1 MQSKYV
7 FTATDGA
14 AVLSALVSGYEKITG
29 RTLLPADPERIFISW
44 VAAIIT
50 EERVLQ
56 NYIGNQNIPS
66 RSSGADLDALGELI
80 YSFKRPGATPAR
92 CTMRFILSEAQNTSV
107 LIPKG
112 TRVSGSGTA
121 VFETVEDKYVE
132 IGDISAEV
140 EAVALEAGYIGND
153 LLPGQINI
161 LIDVDNVLYYT
172 ACENLNTSYGGADEA
187 TDEEYYSLMRSSLD
201 AYSVAGP
208 EGAYIHL
215 AKSVSTDISDVK
227 ALNDGAGCVA
237 IYAIMSDGSSVS
249 DEIKDAIHTACSA
262 SNKRPLTD
270 LVTVKDPEAVEYEID
285 MKYFLPE
292 NADSSASDLENAV
305 NIAIEEYVS
314 WQGAKMGRDINPSEL
329 IYRVKKAGIKRVEVT
344 KPIFTKLN
352 DGKDGT
358 VPQCARIRS
367 RNIVNGGQEDE

>member
-7 FTATDGA
+7 FTATDSA

-29 RTLLPADPERIFISW
+29 KTLLPADPDRIFISW

-107 LIPKG
+107 LIPKR

-132 IGDISAEV
+132 IGEISAEV
-140 EAVALEAGYIGND
+140 EAVALEAGYIGNN
-153 LLPGQINI
+153 LLPGQINT

-172 ACENLNTSYGGADEA
+172 ACENVNTSYGGADEA

-208 EGAYIHL
+208 QGAYEHI
-215 AKSVSTDISDVK
+215 AKSVSTDISDVR
-227 ALNDGAGCVA
+227 AFNDGPGRVV
-237 IYAIMSDGSSVS
+237 IYALMSDGTFPS
-249 DEIKDAIHTACSA
+249 EEMKDVILSACSA
-262 SNKRPLTD
+262 SDKRPLTD
-270 LVTVKDPEAVEYEID
+270 YVSVSDPEKVEYDID
-285 MKYFLPE
+285 LTYYLPE
-292 NADSSASDLENAV
+292 DADASAANLENSV
-305 NIAIEEYVS
+305 NIAIEEYIS
-314 WQGAKMGRDINPSEL
+314 WQGARMGRDIDPSEL
-329 IYRVKKAGIKRVEVT
+329 IYRIKKTGIKRVEVN
-344 KPIFTKLN
+344 KPVFTRLEG
-352 DGKDGT
+352 GKNRT
-358 VPQCARIRS
+358 APQSAVIKS
-367 RNIVNGGQEDE
+367 RNIVNGGYEDE